1 MALRSVSSN
10 SVRGAARAEPR
21 LDWYALIRAWL
32 LVAAV
37 AVGLTIALSAGARAQ
52 IPASAVKGEATV
64 NTKGGYARLVFH
76 LAEDVE
82 STVRTSGSIIVI
94 TFKRP
99 VDVAVERLNT
109 VAPGYISAAR
119 RDPDGTGIR
128 LALAQKVTVNTIAAG
143 ERLFVD
149 LLPES
154 WAGLPPGLPAEVVE
168 ELARRAREAERKNRQ
183 QELLARQRKQVPIR
197 VRVASQPTFTRYVF
211 ELPGLTGVSADRNKD
226 KLSLLFDAVMKFD
239 LADAQAA
246 LPPSVATISSETEQ
260 ETTVVKFG
268 FIGKVDVRTFR
279 EDSNYVV
286 DVGTPDGQEVKSETS
301 VRPEDIAMLARRTP
315 TPPTVAAPATVPAK
329 VEAAKPAAPAA
340 AAVAAAPAAA
350 PQAAVPSVAAP
361 PAATSPAATPPAAEP
376 AKQPA
381 APAATAM
388 PSAGQ
393 TGLVVETGRHGDNL
407 RVTFPFRTPTP
418 MAVFRRSDTLWLVF
432 DTPERID
439 LAALQAEQSR
449 TVRAAEVTELP
460 GAKVVRLKL
469 ERPRLASLT
478 AEGASWLVTI
488 GDSVAEPP
496 KPLAVSR
503 NLNGARANLSIS
515 FDEPQK
521 MHRVTDPD
529 IGDTLLVV
537 TALGPPRGFLKP
549 QDFVELR
556 ALAST
561 HGVAIQPLADDLT
574 MELAPDKIILGRP
587 NGLSLSSIG
596 VGGRRNNSFRP
607 LMFDPQIWGTDRTA
621 LFPEQQAKLA
631 AAAAQ
636 APENKRAVARID
648 LAKFYLARDMY
659 PEAKGVLNVVIGDT
673 SPNAAEDVSA
683 LVLRG
688 VASILMD
695 RPEEGLKD
703 LSNPLIGNQYDA
715 PLWRAFA
722 YARQGRWSEAR
733 DTFKGVEASMGA
745 LPVELQ
751 RKALIEALRASIEV
765 RDFAGAGRR
774 LNEFELVGT
783 PRELEPAVAVLTG
796 RVAEGL
802 GKTEDALN
810 AFHTAADSWDRRA
823 AAQGQLR
830 ELTLRFTNGD
840 IKRPELITDLETLTT
855 VWRGDET
862 EVEALALL
870 AKLYTQDGSYRNA
883 FNVMRTALMAH
894 PNSDM
899 TRRIHDEAA
908 LTFDSL
914 FLAGKGDS
922 MPAIDALA
930 LFYDFRELTP
940 IGRRGD
946 EMIRRLSDR
955 LVSVDL
961 LDQASELLQ
970 HQVDHRLQ
978 GAARAQVATR
988 LAVIYLMNRKPDK
1001 ALSTLRAT
1009 RSADLSNELRNQ
1021 RLLIEARALSDVG
1034 RHDVAIEVIANMQ
1047 GSEAVRLRS
1056 DVYWSARRWR
1066 EAAEQIELMLGE
1078 RWREFPPL
1086 AETERAD
1093 ILRAAI
1099 GYALGEDAL
1108 GLTRFREKYAAKMME
1123 SPDRRS
1129 FEIVTAPLGT
1139 GGGDFRDVARAI
1151 AAVNTLD
1158 GFLREM
1164 RTRYPATGTAGS
1176 TPTPPAVPGALPP
1189 GARAADPTKA
1199 G

>member
-1 MALRSVSSN
+1 
-10 SVRGAARAEPR
+10 
-21 LDWYALIRAWL
+21 
-32 LVAAV
+32 
-37 AVGLTIALSAGARAQ
+37 
-52 IPASAVKGEATV
+52 
-64 NTKGGYARLVFH
+64 
-76 LAEDVE
+76 
-82 STVRTSGSIIVI
+82 
-94 TFKRP
+94 
-99 VDVAVERLNT
+99 
-109 VAPGYISAAR
+109 
-119 RDPDGTGIR
+119 
-128 LALAQKVTVNTIAAG
+128 
-143 ERLFVD
+143 
-149 LLPES
+149 
-154 WAGLPPGLPAEVVE
+154 
-168 ELARRAREAERKNRQ
+168 
-183 QELLARQRKQVPIR
+183 
-197 VRVASQPTFTRYVF
+197 
-211 ELPGLTGVSADRNKD
+211 
-226 KLSLLFDAVMKFD
+226 
-239 LADAQAA
+239 
-246 LPPSVATISSETEQ
+246 
-260 ETTVVKFG
+260 
-268 FIGKVDVRTFR
+268 
-279 EDSNYVV
+279 
-286 DVGTPDGQEVKSETS
+286 
-301 VRPEDIAMLARRTP
+301 
-315 TPPTVAAPATVPAK
+315 
-329 VEAAKPAAPAA
+329 
-340 AAVAAAPAAA
+340 
-350 PQAAVPSVAAP
+350 
-361 PAATSPAATPPAAEP
+361 
-376 AKQPA
+376 
-381 APAATAM
+381 
-388 PSAGQ
+388 
-393 TGLVVETGRHGDNL
+393 
-407 RVTFPFRTPTP
+407 

-449 TVRAAEVTELP
+449 TVRSAEVTELP
-460 GAKVVRLKL
+460 GAKIVRLKL

-478 AEGASWLVTI
+478 SEGASWMVTI

-503 NLNGARANLSIS
+503 NLNGARPTLSIS

-521 MHRVTDPD
+521 IHRVIDPD

-537 TALGPPRGFLKP
+537 TALGPARGFLKP

-556 ALAST
+556 ALSST

-574 MELAPDKIILGRP
+574 IELAPDKIILGRP

-607 LMFDPQIWGTDRTA
+607 LMFDPQVWGTDRAA

-631 AAAAQ
+631 AMAAQ
-636 APENKRAVARID
+636 APESKRAVARLD

-659 PEAKGVLNVVIGDT
+659 AEAKGVLNVVIGDT
-673 SPNAAEDVSA
+673 SPNAVEDVSA

-722 YARQGRWSEAR
+722 YARQGRWAEAR

-751 RKALIEALRASIEV
+751 RKALIEALRAAIEV

-830 ELTLRFTNGD
+830 ELTLRLSTGD
-840 IKRPELITDLETLTT
+840 IKRPELISDLETLTT

-922 MPAIDALA
+922 MPAIDALS

-961 LDQASELLQ
+961 LEQASELLQ

-988 LAVIYLMNRKPDK
+988 LAVVYLMNRKPDK

-1021 RLLIEARALSDVG
+1021 RLLIEARALSDIG
-1034 RHDVAIEVIANMQ
+1034 RHDVALEVIANMD
-1047 GSEAVRLRS
+1047 GTEAVRLRS
-1056 DVYWSARRWR
+1056 DIYWSARRWR

-1078 RWREFPPL
+1078 RWKEFPPL

-1108 GLTRFREKYAAKMME
+1108 GLMRFREKYAAKMME
-1123 SPDRRS
+1123 SADRRS
-1129 FEIVTAPLGT
+1129 FEIVTQPLGT

-1164 RTRYPATGTAGS
+1164 RVRYPATGTAGS
-1176 TPTPPAVPGALPP
+1176 TPTPPAVPGGLPPGVPAP
-1189 GARAADPTKA
+1189 GARAAAPTTS